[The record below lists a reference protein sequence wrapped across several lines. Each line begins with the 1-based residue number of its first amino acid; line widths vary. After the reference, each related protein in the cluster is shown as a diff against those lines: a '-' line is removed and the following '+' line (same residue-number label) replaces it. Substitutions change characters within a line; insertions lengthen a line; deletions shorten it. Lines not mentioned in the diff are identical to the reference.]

1 MKALLTVVMALALTP
16 FFANADD
23 AAAKSDAA
31 APAAATEAAPA
42 TDAAAPAAKKEDA
55 AK

>member
-16 FFANADD
+16 FFANA
-23 AAAKSDAA
+23 AEEVKSSDAA
-31 APAAATEAAPA
+31 APATSEAAPA
-42 TDAAAPAAKKEDA
+42 TSDVKKEDA

>member
-23 AAAKSDAA
+23 AAKT
-31 APAAATEAAPA
+31 TEATSAEA
-42 TDAAAPAAKKEDA
+42 TSEAKKEEA